1 MTSIKP
7 LSQDLRNKISAGEVV
22 ERPASVVK
30 ELVENS
36 LDAGASEITIIVEKG
51 GHQLLQVRDNGTG
64 IPADE
69 LTLAF
74 QRYST
79 SKLTGIE
86 DLFRIETLGFRG
98 EALASIA
105 SVAKVR
111 VLSCISGEEGAE
123 LEVEGGTIGVVKPAP
138 SIAGTQITVRELF
151 FNTPA
156 RRKFLKTPRMEFRKI
171 VEMIRRFALAYPD
184 IAFKLISDNRAIM
197 NLTPE
202 NLDDRIVAVMDPAY
216 RDQLLAVDYK
226 KGDYFISG
234 YVGNLN
240 LVRNRPREQYLFLNR
255 RYIQN
260 RLLNSGVYQAYQS
273 LLKRGEYPFFALNL
287 VLPPDQVDVN
297 VHPMKTEVRFQ
308 DEWRVYHVLKS
319 AVTEAL
325 SEILATIPDFEKRR
339 FESSGNWLAGIGN
352 RVQSWGNPTVD
363 PSQLGFHV
371 PEAAVKGEDQNQT
384 SLERA
389 KSYVSSLP
397 ARNEFDQDAIAL
409 DNIWQIHSKYIV
421 SQISSGLV
429 IIDQHVAH
437 ERVLYEEAMAAMDV
451 QPMAAQTLLFPEVLE
466 FSPDEFSVL
475 LDVLPFL
482 EKMGFRMKEFGT
494 NTVLIEAI
502 PAEMGWGN
510 EKKVLRDILDEFLK
524 TKKSRSSFQEAL
536 AASFACKAAV
546 KAGDVLTKAEM
557 QELVNRLFGSKHPY
571 YCPHGRP
578 IIVQLSLEELD
589 RRFERL

>member
-7 LSQDLRNKISAGEVV
+7 LSRDLRNKISAGEVV

-51 GHQLLQVRDNGTG
+51 GHQLLQVRDNGSG

-79 SKLTGIE
+79 SKLTGVE

-105 SVAKVR
+105 SVAR
-111 VLSCISGEEGAE
+111 VNILSCVSGNEGAE
-123 LEVEGGTIGVVKPAP
+123 LEVEGGAIGTVKPAP
-138 SIAGTQITVRELF
+138 SITGTQITVRELF

-171 VEMIRRFALAYPD
+171 VEMIRRFALAYPE
-184 IAFKLISDNRAIM
+184 ISFKLISDDREIM

-216 RDQLLAVDYK
+216 RDQLLTVDYK

-240 LVRNRPREQYLFLNR
+240 LVRNRPREQYIFLNR
-255 RYIQN
+255 RFIQN

-319 AVTEAL
+319 AVTESL

-339 FESSGNWLAGIGN
+339 FESTGNWPAGIGN

-363 PSQLGFHV
+363 PSQLGLQV
-371 PEAAVKGEDQNQT
+371 PEAAVKGGGQDQT

-389 KSYVSSLP
+389 KSYVSTLP
-397 ARNEFDQDAIAL
+397 TRSEFDQDTIAL

-437 ERVLYEEAMAAMDV
+437 ERVLYEEAMAAMDA
-451 QPMAAQTLLFPEVLE
+451 QPMTAQTLLFPEVLE
-466 FSPDEFSVL
+466 FSPDEYSVL

-502 PAEMGWGN
+502 PSEMGWGN
-510 EKKVLRDILDEFLK
+510 EKKIIRDILDEFLK
-524 TKKSRSSFQEAL
+524 TKKSHSSFQEAL